1 MRKVIG
7 IGETIY
13 DIIFRNGQPTA
24 GVPGGSAFNC
34 LISLGRAGVPVT
46 FISETGND
54 HVGEIILDFMREN
67 GVSTDYMQ
75 VYPEGK
81 SAISLAFL
89 NEQSDAQY
97 QFYKDY
103 PACRLEVDFPQ
114 IEKDDIVVFGSY
126 FALNPVLRAKVSE
139 FLAYARR
146 QEAIIYYDVN
156 FRSTHSGEM
165 MKLTPTIIENFEYA
179 DIVRG
184 SDEDFDNM
192 YRLREA
198 DDIYRQKISFYCPNF
213 ICTCGGRGVN
223 LRTRTLSKDYRVTPL
238 TPVSTI
244 GAGDNFNA
252 GILFGLLRYRV
263 RRDDLPTLTE
273 RDWDDI
279 IRCGTDFSANV
290 CMSFN
295 NSISREFAEEYVKR
309 NR

>member
-24 GVPGGSAFNC
+24 GVPGGSAFNF

-75 VYPEGK
+75 VYP
-81 SAISLAFL
+81 
-89 NEQSDAQY
+89 
-97 QFYKDY
+97 
-103 PACRLEVDFPQ
+103 V
-114 IEKDDIVVFGSY
+114 EKDDIVVFGSY